1 MFTWDEIAPSVLQDE
16 KVMEIFCS
24 TVNILN
30 AAKLKNVKNG
40 KFYVTCF
47 LPQFFKA
54 TLTALLS
61 WKEKYTSPKT
71 RMP

>member
-16 KVMEIFCS
+16 KVTEISCS

-30 AAKLKNVKNG
+30 AAELKNVKNG

-47 LPQFFKA
+47 LPQLKI
-54 TLTALLS
+54 
-61 WKEKYTSPKT
+61 
-71 RMP
+71 